1 MPSSPHLRWPAVGEP
16 FLGAWKAHSMD
27 LVWQRQEDARAG
39 AARGGRSKR
48 KPEGPALPRSPRPG
62 TKRKREGAAPPPSH
76 SQQAR
81 LERLAKA
88 RRLLDAQ
95 GGSSSTPSTSSA
107 SPTGGPPSQGEAR
120 GFSQESSH
128 DGEGGPRA
136 FASRGSLRDL
146 NTEQVK
152 GRYFFLG
159 RAQASRLCSWLR
171 V

>member
-107 SPTGGPPSQGEAR
+107 SPTGGPPSPGGGM
-120 GFSQESSH
+120 GFSPRSPHLMMVPGNSLLAAH
-128 DGEGGPRA
+128 YGTSTPSRRRTGSFSRDG
-136 FASRGSLRDL
+136 GSPAK
-146 NTEQVK
+146 Q
-152 GRYFFLG
+152 LG
-159 RAQASRLCSWLR
+159 YAHN
-171 V
+171 